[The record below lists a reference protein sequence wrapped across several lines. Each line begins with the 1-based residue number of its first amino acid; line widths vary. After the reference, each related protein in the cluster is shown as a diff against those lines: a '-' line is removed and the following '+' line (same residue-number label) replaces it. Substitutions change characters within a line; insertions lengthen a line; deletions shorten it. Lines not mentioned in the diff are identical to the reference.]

1 MGTRTADEAG
11 AETGTEAKSDD
22 VKSAGETVD
31 ITKDEQPAEAAAG
44 AGAGPEA
51 EAEAEV
57 EVLGD
62 ADAYEGEDLTDLD
75 EAEFTAGE
83 EGSSGVGQGAAAVVS
98 AVLGFVSL
106 TGSWLGTVAGARQGI
121 NGQLEMQAAQSA
133 SVATT
138 IEAVYGDA
146 WQTTALWGGIFAL
159 AALLVGVAAL
169 ARPAFGAP
177 GKPQAGWIKSVSWAG
192 VALGLLGLLLAVLK
206 YTDVILG
213 VPSGA

>member
-1 MGTRTADEAG
+1 MGTRTADEVG
-11 AETGTEAKSDD
+11 AETGAEAKSDD
-22 VKSAGETVD
+22 VKRGKETVD
-31 ITKDEQPAEAAAG
+31 ITKDEQSAQAAADT
-44 AGAGPEA
+44 EA
-51 EAEAEV
+51 EA

-62 ADAYEGEDLTDLD
+62 ADEYEGEDLTDLA
-75 EAEFTAGE
+75 EAEFAAE
-83 EGSSGVGQGAAAVVS
+83 KEGSVGVGQGAAALVS

-138 IEAVYGDA
+138 IKAVYGDA

-192 VALGLLGLLLAVLK
+192 VALSLLGLLLAVLK
-206 YTDVILG
+206 YTNVILD
-213 VPSGA
+213 VPSGT